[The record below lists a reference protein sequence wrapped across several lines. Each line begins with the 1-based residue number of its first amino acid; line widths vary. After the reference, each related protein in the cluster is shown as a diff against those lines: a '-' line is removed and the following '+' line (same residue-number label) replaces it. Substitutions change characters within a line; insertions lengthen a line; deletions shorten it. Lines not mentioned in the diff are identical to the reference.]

1 MAQIKLQKTPR
12 LKLAVR
18 KKPYWQEITTGLALG
33 YRRNIGPGAWVVRVA
48 DGNGGNWTKGFAVAD
63 DVDKAN
69 DDTVMDYDQALIRAR
84 KLAGADRS
92 VSTDRPLTVDE
103 AVDAYQT
110 DLETRGA
117 DPQNA
122 RSIRFYLAGHPALRA
137 TPVSLLKKK
146 DLKDWRD
153 SIVVNGNVKPDTANR
168 VSRVFKAALTL
179 AASYDERITNINAW
193 KQGLKSL
200 PRNRDDESVSRDL
213 IMSDALVASFVK
225 EGYRDGDDIGRWFQA
240 LAETGA
246 RESQICRLLV
256 DDLQDDRGAT
266 RLMMPSSLKGR
277 NREIERKP
285 VPISRQLFQQLKQ
298 ATAGKSSDE
307 PIFIKRTHIGRDFS
321 AIAESLRAPKQMVPY
336 SFRHSSIVRM
346 LVKDVPLSI
355 VASHHDTSAK
365 IIQKHYARF
374 ISNVSDAVTRNTLPK
389 FTMPRNKIERIGSE
403 AA

>member
-1 MAQIKLQKTPR
+1 MVQIRLQKTPR

-18 KKPYWQEITTGLALG
+18 KKPYWQEITPGLALG

-48 DGNGGNWTKGFAVAD
+48 DGSGGNWTKGFAVAD
-63 DVDKAN
+63 DVDSAN
-69 DDTVMDYDQALIRAR
+69 DNTVMDYDQALIRAR

-92 VSTDRPLTVDE
+92 VSTDRPVTVDE
-103 AVDAYQT
+103 AVDAYEV
-110 DLETRGA
+110 DLETRGG

-137 TPVSLLKKK
+137 APVSLLKKK

-153 SIVVNGNVKPDTANR
+153 SIVVNGKVKPDTANR
-168 VSRVFKAALTL
+168 VCRVFKAALTL

-200 PRNRDDESVSRDL
+200 PKQKDDESVSRDL
-213 IMSDALVASFVK
+213 ILDGAMIGAFVK
-225 EGYRDGDDIGRWFQA
+225 EGYRDGDDIGRWFQV

-266 RLMMPSSLKGR
+266 RLMMPSSRKGR

-298 ATAGKSSDE
+298 ATAGKRSDE
-307 PIFIKRTHIGRDFS
+307 PIFTKRTHIERDFR
-321 AIAESLRAPKQMVPY
+321 AISESLRAPPQAVPY

-374 ISNVSDAVTRNTLPK
+374 ISNVSDAVTRNTLPE
-389 FTMPRNKIERIGSE
+389 FEMPKNKIARIGK